1 MDYGD
6 GKLSGIYQFNTKY
19 RKTQMC
25 NEVNNNINC
34 AHFKSYA
41 PECGNGVV
49 EAGEACECESGGTN
63 CACCQNC
70 QLKSGAQCSS
80 GECCNTATCKY
91 HDTTKT
97 CGGGTKHCNL
107 GTCTEPQCTKY
118 GYTLCGFFSNG
129 CKSKCARNGGECS
142 EMNGL
147 IDGSTRK
154 PINEIFGS
162 CNGGAGTCNGGVC
175 ESTGGAPTD
184 PPTDPPTRNPT
195 RFPTNQPTDFPT
207 NQPTKRPTNPPI
219 NSATKYPTEP
229 PTRDPTRVPTR
240 FPTNEPTDPPT
251 RNPTKFPTRAPT
263 DPITYGWV
271 TGSFGGCSVTCGSD
285 GYQQR
290 AVQCKDSKLTVV
302 SDAFCSGSKPST
314 TQPCDPVPPP
324 CITYAWAD
332 AQYSSCSK
340 SCGTGKRTR
349 VGSACQATTS
359 EGIKVMVDNQLCVA
373 NAKNAEPPTT
383 INCNTQ
389 ACDLKYYAGDWS
401 SCSKSCGGGKENRVV
416 RCTIESDDGGAPAG
430 QANSR
435 VVAESLCVSAGVSK
449 PSTSR
454 NCNTQACTEYEWL
467 AGSFGACD
475 TGTDKNCGSG
485 VRRRTITCMETIS
498 NSRVSDSNCDSGRKP
513 AAQQACFLGDCPKTT
528 DYGWVPGAWQ
538 GCPVSCG
545 ESVEYRDVKCREGA
559 KAGKTNGA
567 IVIEELCTLSKPIT
581 SRECVGSQGACPIY
595 EFKTGSWSTCSRSC
609 GSGTIRRDV
618 TCVDANTGG
627 NVADSKCT
635 QNGLKKPSTSQ
646 ECNITPC
653 SKRCLD
659 SSRQD
664 CGSYWSVGQWSSCS
678 RQSGFGEQSRQVRCR
693 RISNDRVL
701 SDSYCGGSKPQTKTD
716 CNAFPAPTFVPGE
729 WGECDAACDDGLK
742 QRDIFCVDHLG
753 NKVDESECSG
763 TRPISQSPC
772 NERPC
777 PHWHKNL
784 WGDCTSTCGGG
795 RQETNR
801 RLPTSP
807 RRSIPR
813 QKGRTFTN
821 S

>member
-1 MDYGD
+1 MSTSSGPAWNDAGGSSCMTINSKLDKTRTWSSGLSDSSTPRNRGLWHVMSSCYGCGTVGLAYVGVICETRSGYNTGVSGQGRCADWVTVAHEIGHNFGGDHSFEEGQGSTGGIMDYGD

-207 NQPTKRPTNPPI
+207 NQPTKRPTNQPTETKQPTKRPTNPPI

-240 FPTNEPTDPPT
+240 FPTSQPTDPTRDPTRVPTRFPTNEPTDPPT
-251 RNPTKFPTRAPT
+251 RNPTKYPTRAPT

-290 AVQCKDSKLTVV
+290 AVQCKDNKLTVV

-538 GCPVSCG
+538 GCRIVRRVGRVS
-545 ESVEYRDVKCREGA
+545 
-559 KAGKTNGA
+559 
-567 IVIEELCTLSKPIT
+567 
-581 SRECVGSQGACPIY
+581 
-595 EFKTGSWSTCSRSC
+595 
-609 GSGTIRRDV
+609 RR
-618 TCVDANTGG
+618 
-627 NVADSKCT
+627 
-635 QNGLKKPSTSQ
+635 QMQ
-646 ECNITPC
+646 
-653 SKRCLD
+653 R
-659 SSRQD
+659 R
-664 CGSYWSVGQWSSCS
+664 
-678 RQSGFGEQSRQVRCR
+678 RQSGKNKWCHRHRGALHPLKAHHVARMCW
-693 RISNDRVL
+693 I
-701 SDSYCGGSKPQTKTD
+701 
-716 CNAFPAPTFVPGE
+716 PG
-729 WGECDAACDDGLK
+729 CMP
-742 QRDIFCVDHLG
+742 HL
-753 NKVDESECSG
+753 
-763 TRPISQSPC
+763 
-772 NERPC
+772 
-777 PHWHKNL
+777 
-784 WGDCTSTCGGG
+784 
-795 RQETNR
+795 
-801 RLPTSP
+801 
-807 RRSIPR
+807 
-813 QKGRTFTN
+813 
-821 S
+821 